1 MRIADRIALRI
12 LEDLEDG
19 VRLKIKK
26 EEYLDTECRVA
37 DIIKEE
43 INKWLGYDT
52 DLQEFEK

>member
-12 LEDLEDG
+12 LEDVEEKTGNNFTKEQYLE
-19 VRLKIKK
+19 L
-26 EEYLDTECRVA
+26 ECMVA

-52 DLQEFEK
+52 DLQKFEK